1 MTVTVG
7 RRQLLAALGGAA
19 ATWPLAARAQQ
30 SAKLPTIGFLSAGT
44 PSTYSQWVA
53 AFMQRLRDHGGR
65 IGFAYLETIKDADQ
79 YQGRSVTD
87 IWVEEAGLYETPD
100 PIDRLFGGLRSGAC
114 RPPEGPQQA
123 LRGPCGPRPKPAPS

>member
-100 PIDRLFGGLRSGAC
+100 PIDRLFGVLRSGAW
-114 RPPEGPQQA
+114 RPQEGLQQA
-123 LRGPCGPRPKPAPS
+123 LGGH

>member
-30 SAKLPTIGFLSAGT
+30 SAKLPTIGVLSAGT

-65 IGFAYLETIKDADQ
+65 IGFAYLETVKDADQ
-79 YQGRSVTD
+79 EQGPSVPGP
-87 IWVEEAGLYETPD
+87 WVEGT
-100 PIDRLFGGLRSGAC
+100 
-114 RPPEGPQQA
+114 GPYDS
-123 LRGPCGPRPKPAPS
+123 PRPTEHFLGGTR